1 MANRWKSSKPW
12 RCSACIMLLCALA
25 IQAQRRNHS
34 TWTNSIGMQFKPI
47 PAGSFVMGADAA
59 PLSKSLTAGIPGVM
73 SDRPAY
79 GDFDEQPAHRVT
91 ILHGFS
97 IGVTEVTAAQYQQFD
112 PQFQPNPTYAPY
124 VSGVSWEQARAY
136 CQWLSKKEGKPYRLP
151 TEAEWEYVARAGSST
166 PFPGGGM
173 QPKPEQ
179 ANAWGV
185 RNMNAGV
192 SEWVL
197 DWYGRYPS
205 AVQTDPVGP
214 AAGYARVVRGGGL
227 DFRKNKL
234 GGTFPAMAPYFARSA
249 NRASMAPA
257 FVPRGGGN
265 IGFRV
270 VQAPLPTTK
279 PWPERILFF
288 QTAVKQSTIGVE
300 DGPDPKRP
308 YFHTHVLF
316 PDLQGRSM
324 PDVGW
329 RLGLER
335 GLGVKYHNS
344 AVQELPNG
352 DLLAAY
358 YNAPVSEDDPDQTIL
373 IMRRRHGSE
382 DWDMPDVWPYFADAD
397 NAAPVIWNDPGWNGR
412 GWNAPGRIW
421 FFWGQPRLI
430 GAYPFAFTTST
441 DNGAHWSQVRFPD
454 LIGPIGRYVSQP
466 INSVV
471 RTADGTIY
479 LPTDAI
485 GKGAMSAI
493 WATHNNGKTWEDTGG
508 RTAGRHTTLVL
519 STGGDL
525 LGYGGKNSNIDGRM
539 PLAISHDGG
548 KTYRM
553 VKTPFDPLESG
564 ERPSV
569 IRLASGK
576 LFFVADYNPNRM
588 KHIHKDGAYVAW
600 SEDDGKTWRMKRLPD
615 VLTVGYVTATQGK
628 NGIIHIVTSKN
639 KPNYEIEMNEAWL
652 LDSAATGATT
662 MLATTM
668 RHVSRH
674 VERYANG
681 KPYAVWSDGQ
691 ANDGEYLLNG
701 RETFYFPNGHVQW
714 ICNYRLGKKT
724 GFERLFRRDGSKAWE
739 KTYGP
744 KGSWT
749 WRKFDHAN
757 RQTAESQW
765 NGKTL
770 VSVKF

>member
-1 MANRWKSSKPW
+1 MNYRW
-12 RCSACIMLLCALA
+12 MLFAHFLCASFLFCGVPG
-25 IQAQRRNHS
+25 QAQQSLHGA
-34 TWTNSIGMQFKPI
+34 WTDSVGMRLQRI
-47 PAGSFVMGADAA
+47 RAGSFAMGADPA
-59 PLSKSLTAGIPGVM
+59 PLPQALTAGIPGVM
-73 SDRPAY
+73 SDRPTY
-79 GDFDEQPAHRVT
+79 GDFDEQPTHRVT
-91 ILHGFS
+91 IRHGFS
-97 IGVTEVTAAQYQQFD
+97 IGVTEVTAAQYRQFD
-112 PQFQPNPTYAPY
+112 PQFKPNPAYAPY
-124 VSGVSWEQARAY
+124 ASGVNWEQARAY
-136 CQWLSKKEGKPYRLP
+136 CQWLSKKEGRPYRLP

-166 PFPGGGM
+166 PFPDGDM

-179 ANAWGV
+179 PNAWGV
-185 RNMNAGV
+185 RDMNTGAP
-192 SEWVL
+192 EWVL
-197 DWYGRYPS
+197 DWYGPYPS
-205 AVQTDPVGP
+205 TDQKDPMGP

-234 GGTFPAMAPYFARSA
+234 GETLPAVAPYFARSA

-257 FVPRGGGN
+257 FSPRSGGN

-270 VQAPLPTTK
+270 VQAPMPTTK
-279 PWPERILFF
+279 PWPARILFF
-288 QTAVKQSTIGVE
+288 QTAVKQSTIGVD
-300 DGPDPKRP
+300 DGPDPMRP

-344 AVQELPNG
+344 AVQEMPNG

-373 IMRRRHGSE
+373 VMRRRHGSE
-382 DWDMPDVWPYFADAD
+382 DWDMPDVWPYFADAA
-397 NAAPVIWNDPGWNGR
+397 NAAPVIWNDPGWN
-412 GWNAPGRIW
+412 APARIW

-441 DNGAHWSQVRFPD
+441 DNGAHWSQVQFPD
-454 LIGPIGRYVSQP
+454 LVGPVGRYVSQP

-479 LPTDAI
+479 LPTDAT

-508 RTAGRHTTLVL
+508 RTAGRHTTLVVG
-519 STGGDL
+519 TNGDL

-539 PLAISHDGG
+539 PLAISKDGG
-548 KTYRM
+548 HTYQV

-600 SEDDGKTWRMKRLPD
+600 SADDGKTWRMKRLPY
-615 VLTVGYVTATQGK
+615 VMTVGYVTATQGK

-639 KPNYEIEMNEAWL
+639 KPNYEIELNEAWL
-652 LDSAATGATT
+652 LDSAATRITTIRATS
-662 MLATTM
+662 M

-674 VERYANG
+674 VERYPNG

-691 ANDGEYLLNG
+691 ANDGEYLLDG

-714 ICNYRLGKKT
+714 RCNYHLGKKT
-724 GFERLFRRDGSKAWE
+724 GVERLFRADGSRVWE
-739 KTYGP
+739 KTYSP
-744 KGSWT
+744 KDSWT
-749 WRKFDHAN
+749 WREFNRAN
-757 RQTAESQW
+757 RQTAESEW
-765 NGKTL
+765 IGKTL